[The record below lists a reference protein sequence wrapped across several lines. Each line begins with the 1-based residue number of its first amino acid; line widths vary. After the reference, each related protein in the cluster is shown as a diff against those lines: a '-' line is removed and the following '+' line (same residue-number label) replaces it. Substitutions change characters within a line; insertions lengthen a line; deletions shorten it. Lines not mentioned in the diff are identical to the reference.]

1 MNRGVGS
8 PTLVKDEDMNAITE
22 ATRVVRNDAIPA
34 GEIDGELVALDID
47 RGECFGMDRVGS
59 TIWTIAA
66 EPVTVGGI
74 ADQLTRN
81 HDVSRDRCLSD
92 ILPFIEE
99 LVAEGLLRKVSE

>member
-1 MNRGVGS
+1 MNLRVGS
-8 PTLVKDEDMNAITE
+8 PAVAKGEEMNAITE
-22 ATRVVRNDAIPA
+22 TTRVVRNEAIPV

-59 TIWTIAA
+59 AIWAIAA

-74 ADQLTRN
+74 ADQLTRD
-81 HDVSRDRCLSD
+81 HDVSRDDCLSD

-99 LVAEGLLRKVSE
+99 LVSEGLLRKVSE